1 MSAVAETD
9 SEKAGEQMEET
20 NKAAEKANGRTKSD
34 TLLHDVLEKFA
45 GIDYIIPEDI
55 PDIPLYMDQITSFM
69 DAKLKACKRYPEDKI
84 LTKTMINNYTK
95 NKLIPPPDKKK
106 YSKEHLILLIF
117 VYYLKDFMS
126 INDIEKLLKPLEE
139 HHFQT
144 ADTYSMSDIY
154 EAVVGLVKG
163 QSEYMSRDLFH
174 RWKVTQNMFDE
185 AGDTDKEYMN
195 RFAFICMLCFDVYV
209 KKNMLEYLIDQIPP
223 ESGTTQ
229 KKEKRS

>member
-1 MSAVAETD
+1 
-9 SEKAGEQMEET
+9 
-20 NKAAEKANGRTKSD
+20 
-34 TLLHDVLEKFA
+34 
-45 GIDYIIPEDI
+45 
-55 PDIPLYMDQITSFM
+55 
-69 DAKLKACKRYPEDKI
+69 
-84 LTKTMINNYTK
+84 
-95 NKLIPPPDKKK
+95 
-106 YSKEHLILLIF
+106 
-117 VYYLKDFMS
+117 
-126 INDIEKLLKPLEE
+126 
-139 HHFQT
+139 
-144 ADTYSMSDIY
+144 MSDIY